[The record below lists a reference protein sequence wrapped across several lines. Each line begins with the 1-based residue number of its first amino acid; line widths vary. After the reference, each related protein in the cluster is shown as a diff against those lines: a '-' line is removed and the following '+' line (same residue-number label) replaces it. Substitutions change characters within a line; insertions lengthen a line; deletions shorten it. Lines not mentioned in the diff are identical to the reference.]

1 MTLEVKDL
9 HVIVKKTGEE
19 ILKGVNLTIPTG
31 EIHAIMGPNGNG
43 KSTLVSTIMGY
54 PAYEVTQGTVT
65 FNGESVLDKPVNER
79 AQMGLFLGMQYPSEI
94 PGVKN
99 ADFLRTAVNATL
111 PKGETMPILQFMQR
125 LNEAT
130 ELLEMPDDIT
140 DRYLNVG
147 FSGGEKKRNE
157 VLQMLMLHPKL
168 AILDEIDSGL
178 DIDAMRIVAEG
189 INSLRGPQFSALLI
203 THYERLLQYVIPDQI
218 HIMVDGRIVDNGG
231 PELADELEKNGY
243 AKYEQLSKGEK

>member
-1 MTLEVKDL
+1 
-9 HVIVKKTGEE
+9 
-19 ILKGVNLTIPTG
+19 
-31 EIHAIMGPNGNG
+31 
-43 KSTLVSTIMGY
+43 
-54 PAYEVTQGTVT
+54 
-65 FNGESVLDKPVNER
+65 
-79 AQMGLFLGMQYPSEI
+79 
-94 PGVKN
+94 
-99 ADFLRTAVNATL
+99 
-111 PKGETMPILQFMQR
+111 
-125 LNEAT
+125 
-130 ELLEMPDDIT
+130 
-140 DRYLNVG
+140 
-147 FSGGEKKRNE
+147 
-157 VLQMLMLHPKL
+157 MLMLHPKL